1 MKALML
7 LLAVPLL
14 AAACKQD
21 TASQDMDVVCKDPRP
36 EICTMEYLPV
46 CGISSDGSE
55 KTYAS
60 GCTACSHPE
69 VIGYRKGA
77 CN

>member
-1 MKALML
+1 MKALIL

-14 AAACKQD
+14 ATACKPDAARQNL
-21 TASQDMDVVCKDPRP
+21 DVVCKDPRP
-36 EICTMEYLPV
+36 EMCTMNYLPV
-46 CGISSDGSE
+46 CGISSDNSE
-55 KTYAS
+55 KTYS
-60 GCTACSHPE
+60 NGCTACSHPE